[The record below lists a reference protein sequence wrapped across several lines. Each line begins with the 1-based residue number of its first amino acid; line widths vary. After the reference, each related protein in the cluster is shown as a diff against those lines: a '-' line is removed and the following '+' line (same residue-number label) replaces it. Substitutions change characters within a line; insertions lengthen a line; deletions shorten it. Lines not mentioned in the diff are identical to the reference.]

1 MRNCRARHSSGRG
14 ETDKT
19 DAISKES
26 PLKGAFVTFHGP
38 KIEDYQTL
46 DGNTFEWEI
55 IFYFSFN
62 IGWIQAAF
70 NFKIGSNREQG
81 LATFQVLKIKL
92 SFNLIEK
99 RFRGELKLLHWQ
111 NIKPLDIFDEA
122 LLWKVINLKCWS
134 PFPKWRSLTCLLL
147 FPSDFSSDEKTLIL
161 GRKRTPLIKKVSH
174 YFKPK
179 SF

>member
-1 MRNCRARHSSGRG
+1 MILGQLRMGTRQAKNAPLRFRHFSWTQDWRLSNFGWKYFR
-14 ETDKT
+14 
-19 DAISKES
+19 
-26 PLKGAFVTFHGP
+26 V
-38 KIEDYQTL
+38 
-46 DGNTFEWEI
+46 EI
-55 IFYFSFN
+55 IFCFSFN

-70 NFKIGSNREQG
+70 NFKIGSNREHG

-111 NIKPLDIFDEA
+111 NIKPLDMFDET
-122 LLWKVINLKCWS
+122 LFWKVINLKCCS
-134 PFPKWRSLTCLLL
+134 PFSKWRSLTCLML
-147 FPSDFSSDEKTLIL
+147 FPTDFSSDEKTLIL
-161 GRKRTPLIKKVSH
+161 DRKRTPLIKKVSH